1 MGILL
6 QAAFQFTGKGL
17 TFRLRGIVTQ
27 DQAGRT
33 EKPGQAQPEHGACL
47 QRQQGHEGQP
57 APAGSQHF
65 HRLEGRQVQLDQQH
79 QDNEHEK
86 GRSRFQQSRDKRHV
100 SSLYEGRM
108 RGPAREEQSQEQ
120 ARACRSG
127 SAARRNRSQLNTG
140 RVSRMSGTG
149 DRDLRST
156 EGPGKGERKAQARAL
171 PGRAAGTIRG
181 QGRDLSKKDGRRTC
195 RPVTH
200 FRAATRSAR
209 AMMVLA

>member
-1 MGILL
+1 MLIRGAEACGTDMGILL
-6 QAAFQFTGKGL
+6 QTTFQFTGKGL

-33 EKPGQAQPEHGACL
+33 GKPGQAQPEHGACL

-108 RGPAREEQSQEQ
+108 RGPAREEQSQKQE
-120 ARACRSG
+120 RACRSG

-156 EGPGKGERKAQARAL
+156 EGPGKEE
-171 PGRAAGTIRG
+171 
-181 QGRDLSKKDGRRTC
+181 GRRRRVHSPAGPPERSVARDATC
-195 RPVTH
+195 QKRTAGGPAVP
-200 FRAATRSAR
+200 
-209 AMMVLA
+209 